1 MLSAAAV
8 LVMVDIIEPSRPE
21 CSWGIDKSTSLF
33 DYINARGN
41 VPASHYQKNPM
52 DLVHFRDRIRDGR
65 EYEAPPTVNA
75 EEAFHNT
82 ADHYGLASGVVNGEQ
97 QTCFFK

>member
-1 MLSAAAV
+1 
-8 LVMVDIIEPSRPE
+8 
-21 CSWGIDKSTSLF
+21 
-33 DYINARGN
+33 
-41 VPASHYQKNPM
+41 M